1 MRTRFR
7 NVAARVFR
15 PRRRHSPSCRQ
26 RSRSILIV
34 RTLRRRSVRAS
45 HARGFPHYPGQVETG
60 ATPAQAKRR
69 KRSTEQVRHQILTAA
84 EELFSTRGYA
94 GTTTKEIARAAETT
108 EAAIFRAFTSNRAVQ
123 RRRAWHHWRS
133 SWRTTRRTGFRDP
146 RRHGTPQ
153 EALRQFAQELYT
165 VVIDHRRL
173 FAFLVASGLVGTD
186 AQPVLARLEKVSDG
200 VKYEY
205 GLQWDTPIAARAM
218 LGMVISMAMFEDV
231 LYAPGRRPSR
241 KRIIDELT
249 RILIGAAGLLPAG
262 GKVGRRKLASTT
274 DRSTAKPVHRKRIVS
289 SSGDLRG
296 HTTGGASK
304 RGTP

>member
-1 MRTRFR
+1 
-7 NVAARVFR
+7 
-15 PRRRHSPSCRQ
+15 
-26 RSRSILIV
+26 
-34 RTLRRRSVRAS
+34 
-45 HARGFPHYPGQVETG
+45 
-60 ATPAQAKRR
+60 
-69 KRSTEQVRHQILTAA
+69 
-84 EELFSTRGYA
+84 
-94 GTTTKEIARAAETT
+94 
-108 EAAIFRAFTSNRAVQ
+108 
-123 RRRAWHHWRS
+123 
-133 SWRTTRRTGFRDP
+133 
-146 RRHGTPQ
+146 
-153 EALRQFAQELYT
+153 LRQFAEELYT

-173 FAFLVASGLVGTD
+173 FASLVANGLVGKD

-200 VKYEY
+200 VKYEH

-231 LYAPGRRPSR
+231 LYASGRRPSR

-274 DRSTAKPVHRKRIVS
+274 DRSTAKPVHRKRIAS

>member
-1 MRTRFR
+1 
-7 NVAARVFR
+7 
-15 PRRRHSPSCRQ
+15 
-26 RSRSILIV
+26 
-34 RTLRRRSVRAS
+34 
-45 HARGFPHYPGQVETG
+45 VETG

-108 EAAIFRAFTSNRAVQ
+108 EAAIFRAFTSKQELFNAAVLAPLEEFMAHYAQ
-123 RRRAWHHWRS
+123 DWLPE
-133 SWRTTRRTGFRDP
+133 P

-153 EALRQFAQELYT
+153 EALRQFAEELYT
-165 VVIDHRRL
+165 VVIDHRQL
-173 FAFLVASGLVGTD
+173 FASLVANGLVGKD

-200 VKYEY
+200 VKHEH

-231 LYAPGRRPSR
+231 LYASGRRPSR

-289 SSGDLRG
+289 SSGDLRD

>member
-1 MRTRFR
+1 MW
-7 NVAARVFR
+7 AAFTI
-15 PRRRHSPSCRQ
+15 
-26 RSRSILIV
+26 SIDCNHYQC
-34 RTLRRRSVRAS
+34 RSVRAS
-45 HARGFPHYPGQVETG
+45 HARGSPHYPEQVETG

-69 KRSTEQVRHQILTAA
+69 KRSTEQVRHQILAAA

-108 EAAIFRAFTSNRAVQ
+108 EAAIFRAFTSKQELFNAAVLAPLEEFMAHYAQ
-123 RRRAWHHWRS
+123 DWLPEPS
-133 SWRTTRRTGFRDP
+133 
-146 RRHGTPQ
+146 RHGTPQ
-153 EALRQFAQELYT
+153 EALRQFAEELYT

-173 FAFLVASGLVGTD
+173 FASLVANGLVGKD

-200 VKYEY
+200 VKYEH

-231 LYAPGRRPSR
+231 LYASGRRPSR

-249 RILIGAAGLLPAG
+249 RILIGAAGLLPPAG

-274 DRSTAKPVHRKRIVS
+274 DRSTAKPVHRKRIAS